1 MWLNK
6 KARGSSLA
14 FCLKR
19 KKQDRPCTAKDK
31 CDFCYLGRLDDSGFT
46 SVCPPIPVFYLSM
59 YIYEKSKEFL
69 DSSKAFDD
77 PIVTQIVPAPEFY
90 KAEDYHQKYF
100 KKQGF

>member
-1 MWLNK
+1 MNK
-6 KARGSSLA
+6 VKG
-14 FCLKR
+14 
-19 KKQDRPCTAKDK
+19 
-31 CDFCYLGRLDDSGFT
+31 
-46 SVCPPIPVFYLSM
+46 V
-59 YIYEKSKEFL
+59 SKYKVEERFQEFL